1 MCYGK
6 ELFYMRKLRL
16 SIAEQD
22 INPVQFEFMVIFKL
36 YWVLYSFPLY
46 SYFCRQGIYLVVL
59 RILCITRDQTWGFCW
74 QSLHLSPPQPQ
85 VHVLSS

>member
-16 SIAEQD
+16 NIAEQD
-22 INPVQFEFMVIFKL
+22 INPVQFEFMVVFKL

-46 SYFCRQGIYLVVL
+46 FCRQRIYLVVL
-59 RILCITRDQTWGFCW
+59 GILCITGDHTWGSSR
-74 QSLHLSPPQPQ
+74 QNLHLSPSQPQ